1 MNSGIVYSCYYSY
14 YSNEYFISFRLRVK
28 FILEFINIIRVILI
42 IEREDF
48 WKRMRACCVT
58 LIKLCEKLFHQFY
71 SMEGEED
78 FPQEFS
84 IFNEV

>member
-1 MNSGIVYSCYYSY
+1 MKF
-14 YSNEYFISFRLRVK
+14 YFFQTVRVK

-78 FPQEFS
+78 LSARVFHF
-84 IFNEV
+84 